1 MQEQLTESE
10 IKKRRRILFG
20 KFGTYAF
27 AMTDEQIQAIYEKMP
42 DKFSQHSNQTTHKR
56 RSLKEFQRGNDR

>member
-27 AMTDEQIQAIYEKMP
+27 AMTDEQIRAIYEKMP

-56 RSLKEFQRGNDR
+56 RSLNDNSRGSNI